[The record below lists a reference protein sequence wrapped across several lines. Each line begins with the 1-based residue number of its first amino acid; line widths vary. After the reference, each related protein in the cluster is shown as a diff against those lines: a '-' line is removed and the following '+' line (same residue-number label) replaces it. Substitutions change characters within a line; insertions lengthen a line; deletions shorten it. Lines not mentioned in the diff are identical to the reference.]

1 MNIAV
6 QEVANYCL
14 WLCRNLCLIKKKTR
28 LYPLSSNL
36 YVKIRKF
43 DKSGKILNIVL
54 LIKKIFYLFYTSSS
68 YFTLLV
74 KCFLH
79 SRMRYKD
86 NFWWYLC
93 LFREIHYKFL
103 LNKFRKG
110 NAFILFII
118 KAYAHYYSR
127 YENKRNG
134 NYQKIAEFPENVR
147 LSKIC
152 DNSKI
157 RDNMVTIYHHISV
170 TEEQNNNIITT

>member
-1 MNIAV
+1 M

-14 WLCRNLCLIKKKTR
+14 WLCRNLCVIKKKNR
-28 LYPLSSNL
+28 LYRLQIYMLKSENSINQKKYSILSYRLKLS
-36 YVKIRKF
+36 F
-43 DKSGKILNIVL
+43 

-134 NYQKIAEFPENVR
+134 NYQKIAEFPKNVR

-152 DNSKI
+152 DN
-157 RDNMVTIYHHISV
+157 MVTIYHHTSV
-170 TEEQNNNIITT
+170 TE

>member
-1 MNIAV
+1 M

-14 WLCRNLCLIKKKTR
+14 WLCRNLCVIKKKNR
-28 LYPLSSNL
+28 LYRLQIYMLKSENSINQKKYSILSYRLKLS
-36 YVKIRKF
+36 F
-43 DKSGKILNIVL
+43 

-68 YFTLLV
+68 CFTLLV

-86 NFWWYLC
+86 IFWWYLC

-134 NYQKIAEFPENVR
+134 NYQKIAEFPKNVR

-152 DNSKI
+152 DN
-157 RDNMVTIYHHISV
+157 MVTIYHHTSV
-170 TEEQNNNIITT
+170 TE